1 MNNKYFFLR
10 HGEAI
15 SNKKRLISSWPEK
28 FNNHLTI
35 KGRKQI
41 KKAAKELKK
50 KKIDL
55 IISSDLLRT
64 RQTSEIIKKELKINI
79 SYDKR
84 LREIGFGVFNGDQ
97 INSLL
102 GFYKSEE
109 ERFKKRIPNGESY
122 NDVIKRVYSLFRET
136 EKKYSNKNILLISH
150 EGPFTLLEGKIR
162 GLSNPE
168 ILRKYPD
175 EKRIKKGEW
184 RVLKTK

>member
-1 MNNKYFFLR
+1 MNNRYFILR

-15 SNKKRLISSWPEK
+15 SNEKRLISSWPEK

-64 RQTSEIIKKELKINI
+64 RQTAEIVGKELKIKPK
-79 SYDKR
+79 YDKR
-84 LREIGFGVFNGDQ
+84 LREIGFGILNGGRID
-97 INSLL
+97 SLWNL
-102 GFYKSEE
+102 YENEE
-109 ERFKKRIPNGESY
+109 ERFKKRIPKGESY
-122 NDVIKRVYSLFRET
+122 NDVIKRMYNLFRET

-150 EGPFTLLEGKIR
+150 ECPFTFLEGKTR

-168 ILRKYPD
+168 ILKEYSD